1 MWVDLGSEGACTLMG
16 SEVGRK
22 VAIRVVV
29 ASLVLLVGLAGYASV
44 HRAPGSLKLT
54 VLFSGDDY
62 GNVKPCG

>member
-1 MWVDLGSEGACTLMG
+1 MG